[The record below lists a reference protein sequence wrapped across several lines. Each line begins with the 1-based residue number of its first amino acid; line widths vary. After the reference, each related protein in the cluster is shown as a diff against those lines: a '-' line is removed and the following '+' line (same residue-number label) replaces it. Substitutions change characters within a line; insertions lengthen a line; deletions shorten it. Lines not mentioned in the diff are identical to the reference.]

1 MEVKATTD
9 ERATS
14 LTSDAHA
21 LSPQPHLSRNPPPPT
36 PAPCSLCN
44 RALSIGNHMRP
55 STIKD

>member
-44 RALSIGNHMRP
+44 RALNREIR
-55 STIKD
+55 

>member
-21 LSPQPHLSRNPPPPT
+21 LSLQPHLSPTPPPP
-36 PAPCSLCN
+36 APRSLCN